1 MSRLSILLTIVA
13 AMAFAT
19 GAAFAGERA
28 KADVQCKATDKK
40 LVYDC
45 MIMLTGKKSG
55 KPLENASIRIKA
67 DMPSMAMAH
76 NVKPVEAM
84 AMGEPGQYHATL
96 KLAMHGEWA
105 LTMDISGPTRDRI
118 IKKLQFG
125 KMVGD
130 GKMEMKHK
138 K

>member
-1 MSRLSILLTIVA
+1 MSRLSILLTIAA

-19 GAAFAGERA
+19 AVHAGERA
-28 KADVQCKATDKK
+28 KADVQCKATGKK

-45 MIMLTGKKSG
+45 MIMLKGKKSG

-76 NVKPVEAM
+76 NVKPVKAM

-118 IKKLQFG
+118 ITKLQFG
-125 KMVGD
+125 EMVGD